1 MRRLALALL
10 LLLPLGACPPSQPA
24 DTTDTAGTG
33 TSAGATTG
41 AATTGPATTGDMSSG
56 TSTTG
61 AATTAPATT
70 STASTDGTTT
80 SGTTGDA
87 STTGTTTT
95 TGDAST
101 TGGTTGGAVTFLCDG
116 CLCDAGTTYCR
127 KVLAGLIEPQGDP
140 PLCPVVPEDPLISG
154 CVAYPDACG
163 DTPTCDCIPNLNN
176 NCFCQ
181 EQMGTFIL
189 TCPLP

>member
-1 MRRLALALL
+1 MSKWTHRLGLTLLFPTTLLAV
-10 LLLPLGACPPSQPA
+10 ACGN
-24 DTTDTAGTG
+24 DTQTTTEGG
-33 TSAGATTG
+33 GSTSDGSTSSATQ
-41 AATTGPATTGDMSSG
+41 TTNNP
-56 TSTTG
+56 
-61 AATTAPATT
+61 TT
-70 STASTDGTTT
+70 SPGTATATDGTTESPT
-80 SGTTGDA
+80 TGNTTGDA
-87 STTGTTTT
+87 
-95 TGDAST
+95 T

-140 PLCPVVPEDPLISG
+140 PLCPVVPEDPLLSG
-154 CVAYPDACG
+154 CVAYPDARG

-181 EQMGTFIL
+181 EQMGTFTL

>member
-1 MRRLALALL
+1 MRRRLALAL
-10 LLLPLGACPPSQPA
+10 LLLPLGACPPSQPG
-24 DTTDTAGTG
+24 DTTDTASTG
-33 TSAGATTG
+33 ASAGATTG
-41 AATTGPATTGDMSSG
+41 AVTTGPATATTGDMSSG

-61 AATTAPATT
+61 DATTAPATT
-70 STASTDGTTT
+70 T
-80 SGTTGDA
+80 TTGDA
-87 STTGTTTT
+87 STTGTATGEASTTGGT